1 MVAAVV
7 AARLAVPWAPPLSF
21 SAPASG
27 WHVGRSGTAYT
38 KMMRKREP
46 LSVAWAANVKYRD
59 VATADPPNRT
69 LRHLPSTAIVVW
81 AAIQPPGDWP
91 PDGRRTTTRYVLAD
105 AYRFACCEGVS
116 VAGGEWELYGW
127 GPHRA
132 YSVLVRI
139 YFGSRPTRAM
149 KAEAQRTL
157 RTLRLPNARR

>member
-1 MVAAVV
+1 MVAVLVAV
-7 AARLAVPWAPPLSF
+7 LAIPWAAPLSF
-21 SAPASG
+21 GDPAPG
-27 WHVGRSGTAYT
+27 WHVGRSGTVYT
-38 KMMRKREP
+38 KVVRKREP

-69 LRHLPSTAIVVW
+69 LRHLPSNGIVVW
-81 AAIQPPGDWP
+81 AAIQPPGNWP
-91 PDGRRTTTRYVLAD
+91 PDGRRTTTRYALAYS
-105 AYRFACCEGVS
+105 YRFACCEGAS

-139 YFGSRPTRAM
+139 YFGSPPTRAM

-157 RTLRLPNARR
+157 RTLRLPKAHR